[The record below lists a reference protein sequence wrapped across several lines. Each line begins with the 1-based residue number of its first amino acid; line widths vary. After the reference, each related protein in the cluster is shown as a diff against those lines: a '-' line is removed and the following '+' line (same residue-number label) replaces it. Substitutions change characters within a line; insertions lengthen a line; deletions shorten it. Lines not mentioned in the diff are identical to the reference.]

1 MTSGPGLADLR
12 RGLVSAARVRLDA
25 AIHHRALAHWLAG
38 DIDGLAEIMQ
48 EAMAHLAEA
57 GTRSVRDVAALA
69 FALEVHQSAPAT
81 AILTSGLDWLADRS
95 WFQPQRPLTLEAD
108 GVAALGVALALARSA
123 RPAHAWFNALATKS
137 ATSLSLAEF
146 DRSLFVLATHL
157 TQAPGRQDQVNL
169 LPEVRIVFA
178 GVAGLS
184 TPEEVFQAAWS
195 RMLQTQAEEGREIEA
210 TLLLRAFDHT
220 VRHSLPARSGRLE
233 ALDVLRVLEGV
244 HRSLRRWTWEQ
255 QPRTRTSTAERWNV
269 QSEYHVQN
277 LLWAI
282 LAPMFHDLND
292 EETLPPVGQKNP
304 RIDLS
309 IPSLGTIVEVKFLRS
324 GVPMQRV
331 IEEIA
336 EDVGLY
342 RTDCRWTSLIPFVWD
357 DSSRTEEHA
366 KLAAGLNKL
375 DMVIGSVVVPRPGM
389 MAIASTNEALSA
401 KA

>member
-12 RGLVSAARVRLDA
+12 RGLVSAARLRPDA

-38 DIDGLAEIMQ
+38 NFDGLTEIAQ

-69 FALEVHQSAPAT
+69 FALEVHQNAPAS
-81 AILTSGLDWLADRS
+81 AVLVNGLGWLADRS

-108 GVAALGVALALARSA
+108 GVAALGVALALVRSA
-123 RPAHAWFNALATKS
+123 EARAWFNALATKS
-137 ATSLSLAEF
+137 ATSLSLTEF

-157 TQAPGRQDQVNL
+157 TRAPGRQDQVNL
-169 LPEVRIVFA
+169 LAEVRIVFA
-178 GVAGLS
+178 DVAGLS

-195 RMLQTQAEEGREIEA
+195 HMLQAQVEKGREIEA
-210 TLLLRAFDHT
+210 ALLLRAFDLT
-220 VRHSLPARSGRLE
+220 AAHSLPARSGRLE
-233 ALDVLRVLEGV
+233 PLDVLRILEGV

-255 QPRTRTSTAERWNV
+255 QPRTRTSSAERWNV
-269 QSEYHVQN
+269 QNEYHVQN
-277 LLWAI
+277 LLWTI
-282 LAPMFHDLND
+282 LAPLFQDLND
-292 EETLPPVGQKNP
+292 EETLPPIGQKNP

-309 IPSLGTIVEVKFLRS
+309 IPSLGTIVEVKFLRR

-342 RTDCRWTSLIPFVWD
+342 RTDHRWTSLIPFVWD

-366 KLAAGLNKL
+366 KLVAGLNKL

-389 MAIASTNEALSA
+389 MAVASTTEAPNA